1 MATLL
6 AKKSDFGTNSLII
19 QIRRVA
25 NYYLKNCHA
34 RRLLQNE
41 IFISVRIE
49 WASGLD
55 YLSLMEYPW
64 IPFSARVAIKIG
76 WRFQVRS

>member
-49 WASGLD
+49 WAEGLD
-55 YLSLMEYPW
+55 YLRLKEHPW
-64 IPFSARVAIKIG
+64 ILFSLTITILDR
-76 WRFQVRS
+76 